1 MKYVY
6 FVRGCVSE
14 FRIKRMCFSM
24 QLCSQFIISFGF
36 TFLKMDRNRVS
47 LTSFAI
53 AMATIVDAKLSEFI
67 ILFWLCLKCVL
78 SQSISFI
85 NSGVN
90 EIQCQ
95 IHTTMRMFKLG
106 LLSFQPFSLRSPL
119 FFLLESGNRH
129 FSKLQSTVQT
139 HA

>member
-1 MKYVY
+1 MSTAQQRNDKE
-6 FVRGCVSE
+6 RSTLL
-14 FRIKRMCFSM
+14 
-24 QLCSQFIISFGF
+24 LCSQFIISFIF
-36 TFLKMDRNRVS
+36 IFLKMDRNRMSV
-47 LTSFAI
+47 TSFAV
-53 AMATIVDAKLSEFI
+53 ATSPLPWQPLVIPKLSEFI

-78 SQSISFI
+78 SQSFSVI

-95 IHTTMRMFKLG
+95 IHTTMRMFKLE

-129 FSKLQSTVQT
+129 LSKLQSTVQT
-139 HA
+139 RA